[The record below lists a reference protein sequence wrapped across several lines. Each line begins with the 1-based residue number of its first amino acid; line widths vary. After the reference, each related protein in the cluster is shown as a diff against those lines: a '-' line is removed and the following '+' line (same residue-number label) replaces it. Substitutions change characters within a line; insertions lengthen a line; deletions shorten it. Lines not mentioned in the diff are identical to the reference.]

1 MCDLRLDVRCAVF
14 SPIINLQ
21 ENYNALIL
29 LVSFFLWYHMDIDMV
44 YAYQET
50 RKERTMTNADKKKAY
65 DLAIA
70 YGAYV
75 RTIKEGSNDERA
87 MWAEMLLDAQEASGV
102 EIVKANHL
110 RTTVK
115 VFS

>member
-1 MCDLRLDVRCAVF
+1 
-14 SPIINLQ
+14 
-21 ENYNALIL
+21 
-29 LVSFFLWYHMDIDMV
+29 
-44 YAYQET
+44 
-50 RKERTMTNADKKKAY
+50 MTSADKKKAY

-75 RTIKEGSNDERA
+75 RTIKEGSNDERV

-102 EIVKANHL
+102 EIVKSSHL